1 MCTFDPSC
9 PINVASKIY
18 EEIAAHSL
26 MAMIQTMRIVSA
38 VLLTLSLASG
48 WVCDSSRARRIPSLL
63 ISSASKQAVQS
74 TRRRPAR
81 TELIVHQQQRQR
93 ISRPCPF
100 PLHMST
106 RSDENRPASTGTY
119 FSRATGSTK
128 KSTDDMLRFIEGP
141 IGSTVG
147 DEVGRYELDEDLIEQ
162 LEKIVKAADGRKAQ
176 DLVVVTVGHVT
187 TMTQAL
193 VICSGNSRPQNQAIA
208 NSVQEEMEDVLDR
221 DVVPEG
227 NPNSGWMILDY
238 GSIMVHIPSRG
249 SFTTWKGNG
258 ETRAARTFDPT

>member
-1 MCTFDPSC
+1 
-9 PINVASKIY
+9 
-18 EEIAAHSL
+18 
-26 MAMIQTMRIVSA
+26 
-38 VLLTLSLASG
+38 
-48 WVCDSSRARRIPSLL
+48 
-63 ISSASKQAVQS
+63 
-74 TRRRPAR
+74 
-81 TELIVHQQQRQR
+81 
-93 ISRPCPF
+93 
-100 PLHMST
+100 MST

-147 DEVGRYELDEDLIEQ
+147 DTVGRYELDEDLIEQ

-208 NSVQEEMEDVLDR
+208 NSVQEEMEGALDR
-221 DVVPEG
+221 DIVPEG

-238 GSIMVHIPSRG
+238 GSIMVHIMTPKSRLFYNVEG
-249 SFTTWKGNG
+249 QWRNKGGKDFRPDLMEQWTRTGGIASDNDDDATATTSRP
-258 ETRAARTFDPT
+258 EDDPFWS

>member
-1 MCTFDPSC
+1 
-9 PINVASKIY
+9 
-18 EEIAAHSL
+18 
-26 MAMIQTMRIVSA
+26 
-38 VLLTLSLASG
+38 
-48 WVCDSSRARRIPSLL
+48 
-63 ISSASKQAVQS
+63 
-74 TRRRPAR
+74 
-81 TELIVHQQQRQR
+81 
-93 ISRPCPF
+93 
-100 PLHMST
+100 MST

-147 DEVGRYELDEDLIEQ
+147 DTVGRYELDEDLIEQ

-208 NSVQEEMEDVLDR
+208 NSVQDEMEGALDR
-221 DVVPEG
+221 DIVPEG

-238 GSIMVHIPSRG
+238 GSIMVHIMTPKSRLFYNVEG
-249 SFTTWKGNG
+249 QWRNKGGKDFRPDLMEQWTRTGISGIASDNDDDATATTSRP
-258 ETRAARTFDPT
+258 EDDPFWS